1 MILIKV
7 IKLKSSL
14 IEKNELKKDKKVSGG
29 IIYMYVLFKILRLDN
44 LYII

>member
-14 IEKNELKKDKKVSGG
+14 IEKNDIKKDKKKVTSG
-29 IIYMYVLFKILRLDN
+29 IIYVLFKILRLDN
-44 LYII
+44 LYIN